1 MTGAL
6 NAASGLGQ
14 TGTVGYLTK
23 RFPRLSE
30 TFILDEILGLE
41 AAGVPL
47 RLYALADPA
56 ERIVQPDVA
65 KVKSPVVYLRSPRG
79 WRRSVSDALAT
90 VAAHARLLR
99 RSPKGYLDVVWY
111 IARERRHLA
120 TVRNFAQAGRLAL
133 ILEADGARHLHAAF
147 AHAPASVAH
156 FVHLLTGLP
165 FSFAAHAKDLYTS
178 PPDLLARKIAD
189 ARFVLTCSAS
199 AASALA
205 AIAGP
210 DAAKVLLA
218 YHGVDTG
225 RFAPLDAA
233 PAVPA
238 MPGDA
243 VPAMPADAPPDV
255 AAVPALVGGGGAG
268 EGEPAGPGPAPMRVL
283 AVGRLVAKKGYPV
296 LFEALA
302 ALARQGSRVTLSVI
316 GEGVDRPQLEAMVD
330 SLGLSSV
337 VHFLGAQPHQQVA
350 AAFRQADVFVQASVV
365 LGNGDRD
372 GVPNS
377 LLEAMASGLA
387 VVASDVAGIPEVVAP
402 GCGVLVPTG
411 DPRALASSL
420 ALLAGD
426 PGLRSRLGRAARD
439 HVVTRFDR
447 AACARAIAPLFFG
460 GKERP
465 FEAPSGAL
473 GCDPRRPASAV
484 PA

>member
-1 MTGAL
+1 MTGTL
-6 NAASGLGQ
+6 NAASGPGQ

-99 RSPKGYLDVVWY
+99 RSPKGYLGVVWY

-225 RFAPLDAA
+225 RFAPPDAA
-233 PAVPA
+233 PA
-238 MPGDA
+238 MPPDA
-243 VPAMPADAPPDV
+243 APAMPADALPDV
-255 AAVPALVGGGGAG
+255 AAEPALAAGGGG

-330 SLGLSSV
+330 SLGLSTV
-337 VHFLGAQPHQQVA
+337 VRFLGAQPHQQVA
-350 AAFRQADVFVQASVV
+350 AAFREADVFVQASVV

-420 ALLAGD
+420 ALLASD

-439 HVVTRFDR
+439 HVAARFDR

-465 FEAPSGAL
+465 FEAPSEAL
-473 GCDPRRPASAV
+473 ECDPRRPASAV